1 VFTPCFIGEEMSS
14 RVKLSAIIDSISS
27 IAHNTSCYLDRERGE
42 LFLVSKEQLCAAEKD
57 EQEEGHPEWQKDQ
70 IKLARKILTD
80 DKQEKYI
87 AIPAKFV
94 IHEYSTMENFCIS
107 LDDEKISK
115 PLCRA
120 IFGGGAFN
128 RFNNYIHK
136 YGIADDWYKY
146 RYNSMKR
153 IIIDWCESNNID
165 YMEK

>member
-1 VFTPCFIGEEMSS
+1 MSS

-57 EQEEGHPEWQKDQ
+57 EQEEDHPEWQKDQ

-115 PLCRA
+115 TLCQA

-153 IIIDWCESNNID
+153 IVIDWCKANNIE
-165 YMEK
+165 YVEKWIESARK

>member
-1 VFTPCFIGEEMSS
+1 MRP
-14 RVKLSAIIDSISS
+14 RVKVSDIINCISFQSHNSA
-27 IAHNTSCYLDRERGE
+27 CYLDRERGE
-42 LFLVSKEQLCAAEKD
+42 LFSISKEQLRAAMESD
-57 EQEEGHPEWQKDQ
+57 ELGGYPELQKEQ
-70 IKLARKILTD
+70 IQLARKILAD
-80 DKQEKYI
+80 EKEEKYI

-94 IHEYSTMENFCIS
+94 SHEYSTMENFCIS

-115 PLCRA
+115 PLCQA

>member
-1 VFTPCFIGEEMSS
+1 
-14 RVKLSAIIDSISS
+14 VKISAIIDSISS

-57 EQEEGHPEWQKDQ
+57 EQEEDHPEWQKDQ

>member
-1 VFTPCFIGEEMSS
+1 MSS

-57 EQEEGHPEWQKDQ
+57 EQEEDHPEWQKDQ

-165 YMEK
+165 YMEKWIESAMK

>member
-1 VFTPCFIGEEMSS
+1 MSS

-57 EQEEGHPEWQKDQ
+57 EQEEDHPEWQKDQ

-94 IHEYSTMENFCIS
+94 SHEYSTMENFCIS

-115 PLCRA
+115 PLCQA

-165 YMEK
+165 YMEKWIESAMK

>member
-1 VFTPCFIGEEMSS
+1 MSS

-57 EQEEGHPEWQKDQ
+57 EQEEDHPEWQKDQ

-115 PLCRA
+115 PLCQA

-165 YMEK
+165 YMEKWIESAMK

>member
-1 VFTPCFIGEEMSS
+1 MSS

-70 IKLARKILTD
+70 IKLTRKILTD

-115 PLCRA
+115 SLCRA

-165 YMEK
+165 YMEKWIESAMK

>member
-1 VFTPCFIGEEMSS
+1 
-14 RVKLSAIIDSISS
+14 VKLSAIIDSISS

-57 EQEEGHPEWQKDQ
+57 EQEEDHPEWQKDQ

>member
-1 VFTPCFIGEEMSS
+1 MSS

-57 EQEEGHPEWQKDQ
+57 EQEEDHPEWQKDQ

>member
-1 VFTPCFIGEEMSS
+1 MSS

-70 IKLARKILTD
+70 IKLTRKILAD

-107 LDDEKISK
+107 LDDEKI
-115 PLCRA
+115 
-120 IFGGGAFN
+120 
-128 RFNNYIHK
+128 
-136 YGIADDWYKY
+136 
-146 RYNSMKR
+146 
-153 IIIDWCESNNID
+153 
-165 YMEK
+165 

>member
-1 VFTPCFIGEEMSS
+1 MSS

-57 EQEEGHPEWQKDQ
+57 EQEEDHPEWQKDQ

-115 PLCRA
+115 TLCQA

-153 IIIDWCESNNID
+153 IVIDWCKANNIE
-165 YMEK
+165 YVEK

>member
-1 VFTPCFIGEEMSS
+1 MSS

-57 EQEEGHPEWQKDQ
+57 EQEEDHPEWQKDQ

-153 IIIDWCESNNID
+153 IIIDWCEANNIE
-165 YMEK
+165 YVEKWIESAIR